1 MMAAESIS
9 GRAVA
14 EAVRRACRALQAQC
28 EYLTAL
34 DQAVGDGD
42 LGITMEKLAG
52 ALLAYADDT
61 PVTDIGKF
69 LAGAGVA
76 ANRAAPSTM
85 GTLTSIAL
93 MRASKAVLG
102 KTELAPADLAA
113 MFAAADGSI
122 QEKGKATL
130 GDKTVVDALH
140 PASEAFA
147 AAIAEGDSLGG
158 AVARALQAAEEG
170 RDRVTPL
177 RSRIGRASWVGERT
191 EGKLDPGCSAL
202 VAVLQ
207 GLTR

>member
-28 EYLTAL
+28 EYLTSL
-34 DQAVGDGD
+34 DQAMGDGD

-52 ALLAYADDT
+52 ALLAYADAT
-61 PVTDIGKF
+61 PVADIGKF
-69 LAGAGVA
+69 LAGAGMA

-93 MRASKAVLG
+93 MRAGKAAMG
-102 KTELAPADLAA
+102 KSELAPADLAA
-113 MFAAADGSI
+113 IFAAADGGI

-147 AAIAEGDSLGG
+147 AAIAAAASPGEAG
-158 AVARALQAAEEG
+158 AKALQAAEEG

-202 VAVLQ
+202 VVVLQ

>member
-9 GRAVA
+9 GQAVA
-14 EAVRRACRALQAQC
+14 EAIRRACRALQAQC
-28 EYLTAL
+28 EYLTSL
-34 DQAVGDGD
+34 DQAMGDGD

-52 ALLAYADDT
+52 ALLAYAD
-61 PVTDIGKF
+61 VTSVADIGKF
-69 LAGAGVA
+69 LAGAGMA

-93 MRASKAVLG
+93 MRVGKAAMG
-102 KTELAPADLAA
+102 KSELVPADLAA
-113 MFAAADGSI
+113 MFAAADGGI
-122 QEKGKATL
+122 QEKGKAIL

-147 AAIAEGDSLGG
+147 ASIAAGASLGEAG
-158 AVARALQAAEEG
+158 AKALQAAEEG

-191 EGKLDPGCSAL
+191 EGKLDAGCSAL